1 MTQCVRAYWPGAR
14 CTDGQIASRGR
25 PRRVYER
32 HERHGRQHRG
42 TAIPHIGHP
51 RPPSL
56 SWGAAFGRSHCST
69 LGVFWRTAMP
79 APRPAG
85 QAALGTRRWDWC
97 GRPRRGR
104 DRPRVCRRDRGG
116 RNPHA
121 NGTLCPRQLQG
132 ILLSTPPLNVQVLS
146 VGGQSLAPHS
156 GPEGTV
162 LVATA
167 DMQSRLAWTTFS
179 APPAL
184 GTSARPE
191 ADSPSTGGGELGRGT
206 AGDSGKAEEAECS
219 GSTGACSQVRFGWY
233 SEYSIGYSQ

>member
-1 MTQCVRAYWPGAR
+1 MYVGA
-14 CTDGQIASRGR
+14 
-25 PRRVYER
+25 
-32 HERHGRQHRG
+32 
-42 TAIPHIGHP
+42 TAAGAIHMRTVSTIYIYLP
-51 RPPSL
+51 RP
-56 SWGAAFGRSHCST
+56 T
-69 LGVFWRTAMP
+69 P
-79 APRPAG
+79 A
-85 QAALGTRRWDWC
+85 
-97 GRPRRGR
+97 
-104 DRPRVCRRDRGG
+104 
-116 RNPHA
+116 
-121 NGTLCPRQLQG
+121 G

-167 DMQSRLAWTTFS
+167 DLQSRLAWTTFS

-206 AGDSGKAEEAECS
+206 AGDSGNAEEAECS
-219 GSTGACSQVRFGWY
+219 ASTGACSQVRFGWY